1 VAGDGSH
8 TKSKLELRTCRSIN
22 YYGTSHILAAGW
34 PGFFMA
40 FGFSFHVSLLF
51 FGTFALKIEF
61 MVKLFTNVCRQ
72 KEATAAN
79 SAVTEAA
86 GNNRL
91 T

>member
-1 VAGDGSH
+1 
-8 TKSKLELRTCRSIN
+8 
-22 YYGTSHILAAGW
+22 
-34 PGFFMA
+34 MA